1 MCSSDLLALNCDL
14 VVAAHDATF
23 GLPEVT
29 VGIVPGGGGTQL
41 LARRVGLGRAKDLI
55 FTGRRIRGEEAFE
68 MGLVTR
74 LVEREAL
81 ESATRELA
89 AELCKSSPVA
99 LREAKAAID
108 RGFGM
113 PLADAIELEDLAWR
127 RNVASGDRQEG
138 VAAFN
143 DKREP
148 KWQGR

>member
-1 MCSSDLLALNCDL
+1 MAYC
-14 VVAAHDATF
+14 
-23 GLPEVT
+23 P
-29 VGIVPGGGGTQL
+29 
-41 LARRVGLGRAKDLI
+41 AKRPTRI
-55 FTGRRIRGEEAFE
+55 TGRRIRGEEAFE